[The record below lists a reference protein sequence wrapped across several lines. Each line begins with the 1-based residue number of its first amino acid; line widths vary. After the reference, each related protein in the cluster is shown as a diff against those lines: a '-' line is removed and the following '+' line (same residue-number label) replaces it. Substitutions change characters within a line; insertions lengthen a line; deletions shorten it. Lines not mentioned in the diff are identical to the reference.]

1 MYKEFLQYNKKIKD
15 QVLKGQRLEQVFLQ
29 IRYANCEKAHG
40 KITNMLAI
48 RGNGNQN
55 HNEISHYIHIYNQKM
70 KNNKSAEDTETQE
83 TSLPLL
89 FPLLLAIFQ
98 GFK

>member
-1 MYKEFLQYNKKIKD
+1 MYKDFLTTQQKD

-29 IRYANCEKAHG
+29 IRYANGEKAHE
-40 KITNMLAI
+40 KIINMLAI
-48 RGNGNQN
+48 REM
-55 HNEISHYIHIYNQKM
+55 EIKVIMKYHITFTFIIKKWKITNLPRI
-70 KNNKSAEDTETQE
+70 ETQE
-83 TSLPLL
+83 PSLPLL

>member
-48 RGNGNQN
+48 REM
-55 HNEISHYIHIYNQKM
+55 EIKITM
-70 KNNKSAEDTETQE
+70 KYHTTFTFIIK
-83 TSLPLL
+83 
-89 FPLLLAIFQ
+89 
-98 GFK
+98 K